1 VANPNEFF
9 LPPDE
14 AQSLGNTDYMRK
26 KVTIRRTFPKTAS
39 NKTTEVIKE
48 VSSTTDRVV
57 SKGGTSV
64 PSNNGFSNNE
74 NSFVPQN
81 NINNNS
87 NAEPIQQEPSFE
99 PSAEAERRRSSNN
112 MDMFRNMARNI
123 RK

>member
-26 KVTIRRTFPKTAS
+26 KVTIRRTFPKTTS

-48 VSSTTDRVV
+48 VSSTTDRTV
-57 SKGGTSV
+57 SKGGIPTV
-64 PSNNGFSNNE
+64 NNNGFSNNG
-74 NSFVPQN
+74 NGFVPQN
-81 NINNNS
+81 NSIS
-87 NAEPIQQEPSFE
+87 ESSQQEPSFE
-99 PSAEAERRRSSNN
+99 PSPEAERRTSSNN

>member
-26 KVTIRRTFPKTAS
+26 KVTIRRTFPKTVS

-57 SKGGTSV
+57 SKGGTFV
-64 PSNNGFSNNE
+64 PNNNGFSNNE
-74 NSFVPQN
+74 NSFTPQN
-81 NINNNS
+81 NTNNNS
-87 NAEPIQQEPSFE
+87 TAEPSQQEPSFE
-99 PSAEAERRRSSNN
+99 PSAEAERRSSSSN